1 MRHDGCT
8 TPFHERKTDSRSHVC
23 GVEGCGVCL
32 ARSMASTQY
41 GATAKLPRA
50 DQLRRIATHPA
61 PCEWF
66 CDECKHTFS
75 SVPETMVRAMRNGSS
90 GCPYCARHNGI
101 LCGDRECAVCTSR
114 SVAGNP
120 RALEL
125 FDHDR
130 NDVEPWTIMAGSHAK
145 IAWQCHEPECGRK
158 WEATVSGVCSKL
170 YGCPACVASAAEKK
184 VTHFLKST
192 ARANFTPEFA
202 PLWWGNARKR
212 FDFLVESLGVG
223 ELQLAVTY
231 VILEVDGLQH
241 FEDEWLPEDQRRDE
255 HANDVVKMR
264 AAFEHNHAVVRCLA
278 HTVTKTREWSPALL
292 AILKRALQ
300 SDRTNPTLY
309 LQKVAW
315 PAIAQKNSGC
325 PYDRMAEEVLQ
336 SKVCT
341 IVWW

>member
-1 MRHDGCT
+1 M
-8 TPFHERKTDSRSHVC
+8 
-23 GVEGCGVCL
+23 
-32 ARSMASTQY
+32 
-41 GATAKLPRA
+41 
-50 DQLRRIATHPA
+50 
-61 PCEWF
+61 
-66 CDECKHTFS
+66 
-75 SVPETMVRAMRNGSS
+75 
-90 GCPYCARHNGI
+90 
-101 LCGDRECAVCTSR
+101 
-114 SVAGNP
+114 
-120 RALEL
+120 
-125 FDHDR
+125 
-130 NDVEPWTIMAGSHAK
+130 
-145 IAWQCHEPECGRK
+145 
-158 WEATVSGVCSKL
+158 
-170 YGCPACVASAAEKK
+170 
-184 VTHFLKST
+184 
-192 ARANFTPEFA
+192 
-202 PLWWGNARKR
+202 
-212 FDFLVESLGVG
+212 ESLGVG